1 MNSLY
6 KIYLLIFAVIM
17 IMSLFMGCQTKNI
30 SDKSITYYKDGKID
44 RVEKNYFDKTHGFV
58 NWSDGNNKKMP
69 FSDVTISGLSVGK

>member
-1 MNSLY
+1 
-6 KIYLLIFAVIM
+6 M